1 MKCAGRA
8 AGERFQPRMQRHGWC
23 GGNACSVTAQP
34 QAVTGMLRMCTVL
47 PHDGVDDVAYRMLH
61 ITSSMLCA
69 LRVGCRCI
77 AYAYATVDAA
87 PCADAV
93 RHSRRVDLADGD
105 DRLRFQRRYLRSI
118 QERCSSRDCRSKVS
132 LRDSVQQRGRWT
144 PYAMHFASRASADVA
159 ASTPAETAV
168 CAESVQSSRWAH
180 RAQRNHSCQTRT
192 RTHKQRRDTA
202 KWSGQVYALQGSA
215 SAQRWRR
222 CHSGRGAASCHPGC

>member
-1 MKCAGRA
+1 
-8 AGERFQPRMQRHGWC
+8 MQRHGWC

-34 QAVTGMLRMCTVL
+34 QAVIGMLRMCTVL

-87 PCADAV
+87 PCTDAV
-93 RHSRRVDLADGD
+93 RHSCRVDLADGD
-105 DRLRFQRRYLRSI
+105 NRLRFQRRYLRSI

-168 CAESVQSSRWAH
+168 CAESVQSSRLGPSGTPQSFMPNAHAHTQAAARHRKMEWASLCAA
-180 RAQRNHSCQTRT
+180 RLSFRT
-192 RTHKQRRDTA
+192 
-202 KWSGQVYALQGSA
+202 ALAPMPQWP
-215 SAQRWRR
+215 R
-222 CHSGRGAASCHPGC
+222 GR